1 MKLLLK
7 VLVESFR
14 PDGTT
19 LGKGGNYSF
28 SNGFKLVNSTLFYL
42 HLFLHLVLCE
52 LISERTNYIHLV

>member
-28 SNGFKLVNSTLFYL
+28 ALALNG
-42 HLFLHLVLCE
+42 
-52 LISERTNYIHLV
+52 LIEPIFIYIYFCI